1 MRADGR
7 IADSFRPQV
16 EQLHLR
22 GFRVLMCTGDAPN
35 TAHAAPQPYA
45 IYGTCGFHGGS
56 LKWGVQK
63 GRKLCHTKMV

>member
-35 TAHAAPQPYA
+35 TAHEAPQPYA
-45 IYGTCGFHGGS
+45 IYGTCGFYGGF
-56 LKWGVQK
+56 LKWGGAK
-63 GRKLCHTKMV
+63 RKKIMPY